1 MDEFTYHLQIAGLHW
16 RLSSPFELDVEDS
29 CAPFL
34 SDEEGPADCNI
45 TYTLGRPPEYGPVL
59 RERDP
64 RVYAAADG
72 YLVERTPM
80 ASSTPGTCVHLS
92 VSDPTCIRGWIYPE
106 RAGTISKLVQLLDA
120 SELEI
125 MFSALG
131 IVSLHSSLV
140 RYRDEAILFT
150 APSGSG
156 KSTQADLWEAY
167 EKADVLN
174 GDRSLIRQMDGRW
187 VACGAP
193 FAGSSQIFRN
203 ESAPI
208 RSIIVLRQAAENT
221 VETLSPAEAF
231 RLIYSE
237 SVSPRWNT
245 LAHSNVISIIS
256 RLCADIPIRILRC
269 TPDQRAVN
277 LLKKEVWGDLP

>member
-1 MDEFTYHLQIAGLHW
+1 MDEFVYHLQIAGLRW
-16 RLSSPFELDVEDS
+16 RVSSPIELEVEDS

-34 SDEEGPADCNI
+34 TQPGPADCNI
-45 TYTLGRPPEYGPVL
+45 TYTLGRPSEYGRL
-59 RERDP
+59 LKDREP
-64 RVYAAADG
+64 RVYETEGG

-80 ASSTPGTCVHLS
+80 VTTRPCACVRLS
-92 VSDPTCIRGWIYPE
+92 DTDPTTVRGWIYPD
-106 RAGTISKLVQLLDA
+106 RTDALHRMAQLLDV

-125 MFSALG
+125 LLASMG

-150 APSGSG
+150 APSGTG
-156 KSTQADLWEAY
+156 KSTQADLWEKY
-167 EKADVLN
+167 EHADILN
-174 GDRSLIRQMDGRW
+174 GDRSLIRKADGRW
-187 VACGAP
+187 TAYGAP

-208 RSIIVLRQAAENT
+208 RSIVVLRQAPENT
-221 VETLSPAEAF
+221 VESLPPAEAF

-237 SVSPRWNT
+237 SILPRWNT
-245 LAHSNVISIIS
+245 LAHSSVISIIS
-256 RLCADIPIRILRC
+256 RLCAEVPIRMLRC

-277 LLKKEVWGDLP
+277 LLKEEVWGDTP